1 VHRAARVLRAPLS
14 CIALLVGGAASADTV
29 RYFAVWSYVDNRPAD
44 ELPADRLS
52 ERELGYW
59 ALEFDDEGRVLG
71 GTYHGAG
78 GAVWLRL
85 RYLEENGRIY
95 ADLFAADGRH
105 VARKS
110 TQLSTR
116 IPQPPIGS
124 PEEPHGK
131 PAES

>member
-1 VHRAARVLRAPLS
+1 VLRAARVLASSLLLLVP
-14 CIALLVGGAASADTV
+14 LVGGSASANAV
-29 RYFAVWSYVDNRPAD
+29 RYFAVWSYSDNRPA
-44 ELPADRLS
+44 EEIPPERLG

-59 ALEFDDEGRVLG
+59 ALEFDDAGRVLG

-110 TQLSTR
+110 TQLSS
-116 IPQPPIGS
+116 QM
-124 PEEPHGK
+124 PE
-131 PAES
+131 

>member
-1 VHRAARVLRAPLS
+1 VHRAARRIAGLVSALVLFGA
-14 CIALLVGGAASADTV
+14 GAASANST
-29 RYFAVWSYVDNRPAD
+29 RYFAVWSYTDNRPS
-44 ELPADRLS
+44 EEIPQERLA
-52 ERELGYW
+52 ERDLGYW

-110 TQLSTR
+110 TQLSTQM
-116 IPQPPIGS
+116 PSSPIGS
-124 PEEPHGK
+124 PEESHGK
-131 PAES
+131 RTEG

>member
-1 VHRAARVLRAPLS
+1 MHRP
-14 CIALLVGGAASADTV
+14 ALLLAALSLALALFAGGAASANAI
-29 RYFAVWSYVDNRPAD
+29 RYFTVWSYTDNRPS
-44 ELPADRLS
+44 EEIPSERLAG
-52 ERELGYW
+52 RELGYW
-59 ALEFDDEGRVLG
+59 ALEFDDAGRVLG

-110 TQLSTR
+110 TQLSTQM
-116 IPQPPIGS
+116 PSSPIDP
-124 PEEPHGK
+124 PEESHGK
-131 PAES
+131 RTEG